1 MEGGGFGFPFGGD
14 PEELLRGIQEFAAQ
28 QAESVHEAQ
37 REQFATLTL
46 NTAVE
51 LTAAALK
58 QVQAIGRAGRAGGRA
73 PRRHARAL
81 PRGGRARVA
90 RHARASCANRV
101 RVSRAVSLLDRAVV
115 TLLPAVPKP
124 VIRRI
129 SSRYIA
135 GPSLDDARRV
145 VAELNAE
152 GKLATVDVL
161 GEEVAQA
168 SEAEEIAAEYVAA
181 LDAFE
186 RDDLD
191 ANVSVKPT
199 GLGLKLDYDLCKRN
213 VEAVIAAAE
222 PTNRFVRIDMED
234 SSTTDDTLRL
244 FRELRDEGHARVG
257 PVLQASLKRTV
268 ADAASLAGAS
278 VRLCKGI
285 YVEPESIQFRDDQE
299 VRVSFV
305 QALETLLDGGC
316 YAAIATHD
324 EWLVDR
330 ALETIAERGL
340 GPDAYEFQMLLGV
353 RPELGD
359 RIVADGH
366 RLRIY
371 VPYGRQWY
379 EYSLRRLQENPKIAG
394 YVAGDFGRSVFGR
407 R

>member
-1 MEGGGFGFPFGGD
+1 
-14 PEELLRGIQEFAAQ
+14 
-28 QAESVHEAQ
+28 
-37 REQFATLTL
+37 
-46 NTAVE
+46 
-51 LTAAALK
+51 
-58 QVQAIGRAGRAGGRA
+58 
-73 PRRHARAL
+73 
-81 PRGGRARVA
+81 
-90 RHARASCANRV
+90 
-101 RVSRAVSLLDRAVV
+101 VSLLDRAVV
-115 TLLPAVPKP
+115 TLLPAVPKR
-124 VIRRI
+124 VVRKL

-135 GPSLDDARRV
+135 GSELDDARRV
-145 VAELNAE
+145 VAELNAD

-161 GEEVAQA
+161 GEEVTDET
-168 SEAEEIAAEYVAA
+168 EAAAIAAEYVAA

-191 ANVSVKPT
+191 ANVSIKPT
-199 GLGLKLDYDLCKRN
+199 GLGLKLGYDLCKRN

-234 SSTTDDTLRL
+234 SSTTDETLRL

-285 YVEPESIQFRDDQE
+285 YIEPASIQFRDDGA
-299 VRVSFV
+299 VRDSFV
-305 QALETLLDGGC
+305 RTLETLLDGDC

-324 EWLVDR
+324 EWLVEQSR
-330 ALETIAERGL
+330 RLLRERGL
-340 GPDAYEFQMLLGV
+340 PQDRYEFQMLLGV

-371 VPYGRQWY
+371 VPYGGQWY

-394 YVAGDFGRSVFGR
+394 YVAGDLGRSLLR
-407 R
+407 RR